1 MVARRRK
8 AIAKAKTEP
17 KAKAKAKVKAKVKPA
32 GNKAAG
38 SKGEI
43 ALAGQLD
50 ARGIGYER
58 ELMLIPGRR
67 FRFDFL
73 LAQFALVIEVEGG
86 TWSGGRHTSGVGFRS
101 DCQKYNMALE
111 LGYRVLRYTT
121 DMVTKGEAIAQVER
135 IVAAE
140 SAYNAL

>member
-1 MVARRRK
+1 MVARRRT
-8 AIAKAKTEP
+8 AIAKAQTEP
-17 KAKAKAKVKAKVKPA
+17 KAKAKAKAKPA
-32 GNKAAG
+32 GNKALG

-86 TWSGGRHTSGVGFRS
+86 TWSGGRHTTGAGFKS
-101 DCQKYNMALE
+101 DCFKYNAALE

-121 DMVTKGEAIAQVER
+121 DMVTRGEAIAQVER

-140 SAYNAL
+140 SAYNAF

>member
-1 MVARRRK
+1 MVAKRRK

-17 KAKAKAKVKAKVKPA
+17 KAKAKAKAKPA
-32 GNKAAG
+32 GNKALG

-86 TWSGGRHTSGVGFRS
+86 TWSGGRHTTGAGFRS
-101 DCQKYNMALE
+101 DCFKYNAALE

>member
-8 AIAKAKTEP
+8 AGAKAKAEP
-17 KAKAKAKVKAKVKPA
+17 KAKAKAKAKQA

-86 TWSGGRHTSGVGFRS
+86 TWSGGRHTTGAGFRS
-101 DCQKYNMALE
+101 DCFKYNSALE

-121 DMVTKGEAIAQVER
+121 DMVTRGEAIAQVER

-140 SAYNAL
+140 SAYEAF